1 MNNFDFT
8 NVFKYRKQKVMMT
21 LWNEKTQLLTEE
33 VITDDEQDQKIIII
47 TSTRVTQYGG
57 NIYLHF
63 ILLT

>member
-1 MNNFDFT
+1 
-8 NVFKYRKQKVMMT
+8 MMT

-57 NIYLHF
+57 NI
-63 ILLT
+63 